1 MNAAQRIYDD
11 LRTQPPENRSEERA
25 ARLPAVGRGLEQSR
39 ARIDEWRQNIIDTGA
54 AREAQLQDEAA
65 SQEVKEETTTA
76 IAEEPSSLAIAN
88 KANDNDDE
96 NIQLEQDSA
105 T

>member
-25 ARLPAVGRGLEQSR
+25 AQLPGVGRGIEQSR
-39 ARIDEWRQNIIDTGA
+39 ARIAEWRQNIMNRVA
-54 AREAQLQDEAA
+54 AMRAEHQDEAA
-65 SQEVKEETTTA
+65 SQEIQEETSTEIADGLASMA
-76 IAEEPSSLAIAN
+76 IADEA
-88 KANDNDDE
+88 DDDE
-96 NIQLEQDSA
+96 NMQLAQDSA